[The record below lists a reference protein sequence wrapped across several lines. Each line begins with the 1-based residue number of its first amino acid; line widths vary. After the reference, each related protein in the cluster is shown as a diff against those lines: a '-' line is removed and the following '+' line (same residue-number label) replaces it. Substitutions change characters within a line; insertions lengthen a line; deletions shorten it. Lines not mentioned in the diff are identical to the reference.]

1 MRTMLLLGAV
11 MRRREFLLVLGGA
24 AVMWPLATL
33 AQQQV
38 GQVRRV
44 GVLMAQASGD
54 PEGQV
59 RIAAFLEG
67 LRDLG
72 WVEGRNIR
80 IEYRRF

>member
-59 RIAAFLEG
+59 RIVAFLEG

>member
-1 MRTMLLLGAV
+1 
-11 MRRREFLLVLGGA
+11 
-24 AVMWPLATL
+24 MWPLATL